1 MFIDEN
7 KFGGGPARESDYVP
21 PGGIDSHA
29 HVFVN
34 GLPVAAQRRYT
45 PDYAAT
51 LEQYLKRLDEQGL
64 ACGVLVQPSFLGTDN
79 AYLLEALQQAKGRCR
94 GVAVVE
100 ADVDLKVL
108 ETMNGQGV
116 VGARLN
122 LFGRAIPDFSQA
134 VWQAFF
140 EKLNALDWHV
150 EVHCPYQQLPVV
162 MPALLQKA
170 DKVVV
175 DHLGRPDFKQGVQ
188 LGQLEYL
195 CSLAASGRVW
205 VKLSGDYRIWPE
217 GSTDGCEAV
226 VQHLIN
232 SFGTQRLMWGSDWPH
247 TEHESLSS
255 VRKSLHWLINAVES
269 QENLAEILS
278 HTPKSF
284 FRF

>member
-1 MFIDEN
+1 MFTDEDKLN
-7 KFGGGPARESDYVP
+7 GSVSGGRMPAD
-21 PGGIDSHA
+21 GIDSHA
-29 HVFVN
+29 HVFAP

-64 ACGVLVQPSFLGTDN
+64 VSGVLVQPSFLGTDN
-79 AYLLEALQQAKGRCR
+79 AYLLEALRQAAGRCR
-94 GVAVVE
+94 GVAVVDP
-100 ADVDLKVL
+100 DVDFNEL
-108 ETMNGQGV
+108 ETMDGAGV

-122 LFGRAIPDFSQA
+122 LFGRPLPDFTQA
-134 VWQAFF
+134 AWQGFF

-150 EVHCPYQQLPVV
+150 EVHCPYQQLPAV
-162 MPALLQKA
+162 MPALLEKA
-170 DKVVV
+170 GKIVV
-175 DHLGRPDFKQGVQ
+175 DHLGRPDFKQGVR
-188 LGQLEYL
+188 LEQLEYL

-217 GSTDGCEAV
+217 GSIEGCEAV
-226 VQHLIN
+226 VQYLID
-232 SFGTQRLMWGSDWPH
+232 SFGTRRLMWGSDWPH

-255 VRKSLHWLINAVES
+255 VRKSLHWLINAVAS
-269 QENLAEILS
+269 QEDLAEILS